1 MTPRTAENATDLVQY
16 IRTWR
21 VWRLCFRHLDTLNQR
36 MYYAA
41 TPEELFKARDQIAR
55 YRNTMDRIW
64 ERRQEL
70 KQKLE
75 EAGIDRIPD

>member
-1 MTPRTAENATDLVQY
+1 
-16 IRTWR
+16 
-21 VWRLCFRHLDTLNQR
+21 